1 MKFYN
6 AAAPN
11 PRRVRIFLAEKGVE
25 IPRQDLDLAKGES
38 RTPEFLAKNSLAG
51 TPILELDDGT
61 VLAESVAICRY
72 LESLYPEP
80 ALMGSD
86 ALEAAKIEMWNR
98 RMEIEIMATV
108 GNVVVHSVSFFAD
121 KVEQIPAYADAQ
133 RRMAAKRWAWLDEE
147 LADGRRFVAG
157 DQFSI
162 ADITG
167 MAALMI
173 GDFIKIEVPAALTH
187 VTRWSAA
194 VRARPSWS
202 A

>member
-86 ALEAAKIEMWNR
+86 AQESAPTEMWNR
-98 RMEIEIMATV
+98 L
-108 GNVVVHSVSFFAD
+108 VSA
-121 KVEQIPAYADAQ
+121 PAAAPAVQDELYQQ
-133 RRMAAKRWAWLDEE
+133 RRPRAKRKRQYNLEQM
-147 LADGRRFVAG
+147 F
-157 DQFSI
+157 
-162 ADITG
+162 
-167 MAALMI
+167 
-173 GDFIKIEVPAALTH
+173 K
-187 VTRWSAA
+187 
-194 VRARPSWS
+194 
-202 A
+202 

>member
-86 ALEAAKIEMWNR
+86 ALESATIEMWNR
-98 RMEIEIMATV
+98 RMEIEIMATL
-108 GNVVVHSVSFFAD
+108 GDVVVHSVNFFAD

-133 RRMAAKRWAWLDEE
+133 RRMAAKKWAWLDEE

-173 GDFIKIEVPAALTH
+173 GDFIKVEVPAALTH
-187 VTRWSAA
+187 VTRWSEA

>member
-25 IPRQDLDLAKGES
+25 VPRQDLDLMKGDS

-61 VLAESVAICRY
+61 ILAESVAICRY
-72 LESLYPEP
+72 LESLHPEP
-80 ALMGSD
+80 ALMGTD
-86 ALEAAKIEMWNR
+86 AVDAARVEMWNR
-98 RMEIEIMATV
+98 RMEIEIMSTL
-108 GNVVVHSVSFFAD
+108 GNVVVHSIDFFAD
-121 KVEQIPAYADAQ
+121 KIEQVPAYAEAQ
-133 RRMAAKRWAWLDEE
+133 RRAAAKKWTWLDSE
-147 LADGRRFVAG
+147 LADGRPFVAG
-157 DQFSI
+157 DRFSI

-173 GDFIKIEVPAALTH
+173 GDFIKIEIPDSLAH
-187 VTRWSAA
+187 VHNWSNA
-194 VRARPSWS
+194 VRSRPSWG